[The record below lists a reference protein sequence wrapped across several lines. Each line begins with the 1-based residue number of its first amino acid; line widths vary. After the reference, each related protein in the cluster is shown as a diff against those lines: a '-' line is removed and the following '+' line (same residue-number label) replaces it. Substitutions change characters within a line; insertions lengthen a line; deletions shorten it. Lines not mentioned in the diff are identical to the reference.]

1 MNDEKGMRGMR
12 RSTKRGSR
20 EKGRCGLARANG
32 EGRTGIAYLRNEY
45 GGRTVCLLPYSPS
58 FQREKVYLLCCRLL
72 AAVTQL
78 ICGHV
83 LLGEMAKHESGVSP
97 LTFSLDTILG

>member
-58 FQREKVYLLCCRLL
+58 FQREKSLSALLS
-72 AAVTQL
+72 T
-78 ICGHV
+78 
-83 LLGEMAKHESGVSP
+83 LGSSHSIDLWPCSP
-97 LTFSLDTILG
+97 GRNGQA